1 MRPFFIYFFL
11 NSFANALTVTS
22 DLGSAIWTA
31 SAVNLRLQLPFG
43 LGTILF
49 GYAILVQILNL
60 IIRREIRHKMV
71 FANFL
76 FAFTFS
82 YFIQFW
88 SSLLKGIMQLPF
100 GWRLGL
106 NLLGIFGT
114 AVAISIYQ
122 RLSVMLHP
130 NDELSYLIRFK
141 YCHGSAA

>member
-1 MRPFFIYFFL
+1 MRPSFIYFFL

-60 IIRREIRHKMV
+60 IIRREIRHHEMV

-82 YFIQFW
+82 YFIQFG
-88 SSLLKGIMQLPF
+88 SSLFKGIM
-100 GWRLGL
+100 
-106 NLLGIFGT
+106 
-114 AVAISIYQ
+114 
-122 RLSVMLHP
+122 
-130 NDELSYLIRFK
+130 
-141 YCHGSAA
+141 

>member
-1 MRPFFIYFFL
+1 MRPSFIYFFL

-22 DLGSAIWTA
+22 DLGSAIWTV
-31 SAVNLRLQLPFG
+31 SPVNLRLQLPFG

-60 IIRREIRHKMV
+60 IIRREIRHEMV
-71 FANFL
+71 FANLL
-76 FAFTFS
+76 FAITFS

-88 SSLLKGIMQLPF
+88 SSLLKEIMQLPF

-114 AVAISIYQ
+114 AVAISIYYI
-122 RLSVMLHP
+122 LMMNLA
-130 NDELSYLIRFK
+130 I
-141 YCHGSAA
+141 

>member
-1 MRPFFIYFFL
+1 MRPSFIYFFL

-22 DLGSAIWTA
+22 DLGSAIWTV
-31 SAVNLRLQLPFG
+31 SPVNLRLQLLFR

-71 FANFL
+71 FANLL

-88 SSLLKGIMQLPF
+88 SSLLKEIMQLPF

-114 AVAISIYQ
+114 AVAISIYYI
-122 RLSVMLHP
+122 LMMNLA
-130 NDELSYLIRFK
+130 I
-141 YCHGSAA
+141 

>member
-1 MRPFFIYFFL
+1 MRPSFIYFFL

-31 SAVNLRLQLPFG
+31 SAMNLRLQLLFR

-49 GYAILVQILNL
+49 GYAILVQILIL
-60 IIRREIRHKMV
+60 IIRREIHHEMV
-71 FANFL
+71 FANLL
-76 FAFTFS
+76 FAITFS

-88 SSLLKGIMQLPF
+88 SSLFKGIMQLPF

-114 AVAISIYQ
+114 AVAISIYYI
-122 RLSVMLHP
+122 LMMNLA
-130 NDELSYLIRFK
+130 I
-141 YCHGSAA
+141 

>member
-11 NSFANALTVTS
+11 NSFANALSVTS

-31 SAVNLRLQLPFG
+31 SSVNLRLQLPFG

-60 IIRREIRHKMV
+60 IIRREIHHEMV

-88 SSLLKGIMQLPF
+88 SSLLKEIMQFPF

-114 AVAISIYQ
+114 AVAISIYYI
-122 RLSVMLHP
+122 LMMNLA
-130 NDELSYLIRFK
+130 I
-141 YCHGSAA
+141 

>member
-1 MRPFFIYFFL
+1 M
-11 NSFANALTVTS
+11 
-22 DLGSAIWTA
+22 
-31 SAVNLRLQLPFG
+31 
-43 LGTILF
+43 
-49 GYAILVQILNL
+49 
-60 IIRREIRHKMV
+60 IIRHEIRHEMV
-71 FANFL
+71 FANLL

-88 SSLLKGIMQLPF
+88 SSLLKEIMQLPF

-106 NLLGIFGT
+106 NLLGIFST

>member
-1 MRPFFIYFFL
+1 MRPSFIYFFL

-60 IIRREIRHKMV
+60 IIRHEIRHKMV
-71 FANFL
+71 FANLL

-88 SSLLKGIMQLPF
+88 SSLFKGIIQLPF

-114 AVAISIYQ
+114 AVAISIYYI
-122 RLSVMLHP
+122 LMMNLV
-130 NDELSYLIRFK
+130 I
-141 YCHGSAA
+141 

>member
-1 MRPFFIYFFL
+1 M
-11 NSFANALTVTS
+11 
-22 DLGSAIWTA
+22 
-31 SAVNLRLQLPFG
+31 
-43 LGTILF
+43 GTILF

-60 IIRREIRHKMV
+60 IIRREIHHEMV

-88 SSLLKGIMQLPF
+88 SLLFKGIMQLPF

-114 AVAISIYQ
+114 AVAISIYYI
-122 RLSVMLHP
+122 LMMNLA
-130 NDELSYLIRFK
+130 I
-141 YCHGSAA
+141 